1 MNAAELVEIA
11 LDIGNRVDV
20 QWGLFVTVHLAALG
34 AMAYV
39 DEPLHRVEKVIALVI
54 YFGFA
59 SVNFAQMNAQLALL
73 DAAYADIA
81 NLASSQP
88 GELIAQMAREHQ
100 AGRHRYSELIVL
112 ISHGLMLVLVTL
124 SVIYH
129 PLMTKKDRPPN

>member
-1 MNAAELVEIA
+1 MGAAELVELA

-39 DEPLHRVEKVIALVI
+39 DEPLHPIEKVVALVI

-59 SVNFAQMNAQLALL
+59 GINFAQMHAQLALL
-73 DAAYADIA
+73 HAAYTDIA
-81 NLASSQP
+81 ALAPSQ
-88 GELIAQMAREHQ
+88 GGALVKQMTMEHD
-100 AGRHRYSELIVL
+100 AGRHRYAELVVM
-112 ISHGLMLVLVTL
+112 ISHGLMLILVTL

-129 PLMTKKDRPPN
+129 PLMTKKDRPAS

>member
-1 MNAAELVEIA
+1 MDAAELVELA

-39 DEPLHRVEKVIALVI
+39 DEPLHPIEKVVALII

-59 SVNFAQMNAQLALL
+59 GINFAQMHAQLALMN
-73 DAAYADIA
+73 AAYADIA
-81 NLASSQP
+81 ALASSHP
-88 GELIAQMAREHQ
+88 GALIEQMAKEHE
-100 AGRHRYSELIVL
+100 AGRHGYAQLVVTV
-112 ISHGLMLVLVTL
+112 SHGLMFILVTL

-129 PLMTKKDRPPN
+129 PLMTKKDQPAS